1 MLLLLLLC
9 IPVENAKVRF
19 CDLTEVGQLFGND
32 AWKICRSTKKTC
44 AILYSHWEPLMALK
58 KKKSKTELIWKSYVM
73 VLNPFILFYLYI
85 NYYLNI
91 LNAVFKTKPKN
102 RARANIGCLSMFPAT
117 DHIRLK
123 IKILFVSALL
133 VQLLPPD
140 TLTVY
145 YVSRYNYPRDKNNA
159 VRQLSRK

>member
-1 MLLLLLLC
+1 
-9 IPVENAKVRF
+9 
-19 CDLTEVGQLFGND
+19 
-32 AWKICRSTKKTC
+32 
-44 AILYSHWEPLMALK
+44 
-58 KKKSKTELIWKSYVM
+58 M

-102 RARANIGCLSMFPAT
+102 RSRANIGCLSMFPAT